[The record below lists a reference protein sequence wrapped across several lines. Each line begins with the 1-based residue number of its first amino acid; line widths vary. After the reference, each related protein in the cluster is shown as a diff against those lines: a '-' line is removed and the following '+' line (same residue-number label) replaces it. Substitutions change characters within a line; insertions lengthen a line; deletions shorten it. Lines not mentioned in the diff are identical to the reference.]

1 MARKNRKDGFAAP
14 VTAIPATRNK
24 ESHLIQT
31 RVIPFDEEYYD
42 VVHNQDMIWERY

>member
-1 MARKNRKDGFAAP
+1 MARKKEGFVSH

-24 ESHLIQT
+24 ESHLIQV

-42 VVHNQDMIWERY
+42 IVHNQDMIWERY